1 MSDRIAVKERTTA
14 ETNIYVK
21 LNLDGDGKGEINTGS
36 GFFDHMLELFAKHSG
51 FDLKVAAEGDT
62 HVDFH
67 HLVEDT
73 GIVMG
78 SALKEALGDKK
89 GIERY
94 GFFLVPMDDVLVETS
109 LDLSG
114 RSFLNFDV
122 QFQQCEVGG
131 FDTELVEEFLTSF
144 TSKGLFNLHVILRY
158 GSNTH
163 HIAEA
168 VFKSL
173 AKSLKIAVCQ
183 SGGGIPSTKGV
194 V

>member
-1 MSDRIAVKERTTA
+1 MSDRIAAKERKTA
-14 ETNIYVK
+14 ETNIYIK
-21 LNLDGDGKGEINTGS
+21 LNLDGNGRGEINTGS

-51 FDLKVAAEGDT
+51 FDLKVAAEGDI
-62 HVDFH
+62 HVDLH

-94 GFFLVPMDDVLVETS
+94 GFFMLPMDETLVETA

-122 QFQQCEVGG
+122 RFHQGEVGG
-131 FDTELVEEFLTSF
+131 FDTELVEEFLRAFASN
-144 TSKGLFNLHVILRY
+144 GLFNLHVILRY

-173 AKSLKIAVCQ
+173 AKSLRTAVRQ
-183 SGGGIPSTKGV
+183 SGSGIPSTKGV